1 MAKEKHFANSYLLKM
16 LPFLLRRCLRRIPV
30 QAEMIFFRLLTKFP
44 GVMCLIEM
52 INCLQK
58 KRLGE
63 DRRKKIG
70 EGRQDIVIALM
81 LRRAG

>member
-1 MAKEKHFANSYLLKM
+1 VAKEKHFANSYLLKM

-63 DRRKKIG
+63 VRRKKIG
-70 EGRQDIVIALM
+70 DGRQDILIALM
-81 LRRAG
+81 